1 MGPTLGLNSKVDV
14 QHGPPSLLASSMI
27 CFIDLNS
34 QIGNL
39 FLESHAHKGKF
50 RFEKIMYLL
59 SLKVQNQER
68 KSREESSPRGVE
80 KSKLQAREASKEGK
94 KIKKQK
100 SKQIQTMS
108 TKFKFL
114 WKHHIGISED
124 SLGRLYMERLAHKL
138 GGAISSS
145 LFFLSPF
152 FSPFFLGHVQ
162 GVLVL
167 KENYC
172 QWEVAK
178 MMF

>member
-1 MGPTLGLNSKVDV
+1 MD
-14 QHGPPSLLASSMI
+14 PPSLLASSMI

-34 QIGNL
+34 QTGNL

-114 WKHHIGISED
+114 
-124 SLGRLYMERLAHKL
+124 
-138 GGAISSS
+138 
-145 LFFLSPF
+145 
-152 FSPFFLGHVQ
+152 
-162 GVLVL
+162 
-167 KENYC
+167 
-172 QWEVAK
+172 
-178 MMF
+178 